1 MTNGSDARRPRIELT
16 KVSKAGGGI
25 RWLAVLDPITDRRLR
40 DAVRPTVAQIERMLD
55 PGVMGNRAG
64 PNGRVRPLVPA
75 RHRWNRRMVQI
86 ATGRGTVLY
95 SDVEACYPSIT
106 AEVVAHALSRS
117 GIASPPVRAITEVL
131 ESLER
136 EGLRGLPVGP
146 EASAILANA
155 VLAGADLAAR
165 HAGAG
170 VVRWV
175 DDVALVGPDRRTVLR
190 SFDAWAKHL
199 ATLGLRP
206 HDGKTSLIL
215 PGEAASG
222 RGAIGSSRGSDAMG

>member
-1 MTNGSDARRPRIELT
+1 
-16 KVSKAGGGI
+16 
-25 RWLAVLDPITDRRLR
+25 
-40 DAVRPTVAQIERMLD
+40 
-55 PGVMGNRAG
+55 
-64 PNGRVRPLVPA
+64 
-75 RHRWNRRMVQI
+75 
-86 ATGRGTVLY
+86 
-95 SDVEACYPSIT
+95 
-106 AEVVAHALSRS
+106 
-117 GIASPPVRAITEVL
+117 AITEVL